1 MIKCKKII
9 FTLLQIRD
17 SRSKLRESIN
27 NFSVSQSKS
36 NFGHEQKI
44 SALKE
49 IYDLRI
55 ELDNQLAIAERETY
69 DLYVEATNYIAVT
82 GEPLKESGP
91 PIIETNIE
99 VDFNSVIKKSKK
111 FYRKHKIVL
120 ENNFEARARDIWIR
134 NYEDIKKEIATY
146 GYDYVLIVPDSLPP
160 LETLHNQMTRGYDK
174 TELGAMFELEGSFTF
189 SRVKDSKSRN
199 NFHLLLL
206 HDDINSSNQVL
217 IDRTYEKCPINLVF
231 DKDLTRREKNHAMEA
246 LIMSQGDV
254 KINFPLENITFG
266 DSREVKN
273 SVIRAEGLTL
283 KEYLI
288 FQRQIFESTGKH
300 LDDGQFCWILASA
313 IKDHLLIVD
322 WNEYRNSFEISADP
336 VSRNYTDAGYRFC
349 RSFT

>member
-17 SRSKLRESIN
+17 SRSKLRETVN
-27 NFSVSQSKS
+27 NFSISQNDLNGK
-36 NFGHEQKI
+36 QKI

-55 ELDNQLAIAERETY
+55 ELSNQLAIAERETY
-69 DLYVEATNYIAVT
+69 DLYVEATNYIAVA

-160 LETLHNQMTRGYDK
+160 LDTLHNQMTRGYDK
-174 TELGAMFELEGSFTF
+174 TELGAMFELEGSF

-206 HDDINSSNQVL
+206 HDNINSSDQAL
-217 IDRTYEKCPINLVF
+217 IDRTYEKCPINMVF
-231 DKDLTRREKNHAMEA
+231 DKDLTRREKNHAMDA
-246 LIMSQGDV
+246 LIKSQGDV
-254 KINFPLENITFG
+254 KINFPLENVTFG
-266 DSREVKN
+266 DNREVKN

-300 LDDGQFCWILASA
+300 LDDGQFCWMLASA
-313 IKDHLLIVD
+313 IKDHLLIVN
-322 WNEYRNSFEISADP
+322 WSEHQNRIEISADP